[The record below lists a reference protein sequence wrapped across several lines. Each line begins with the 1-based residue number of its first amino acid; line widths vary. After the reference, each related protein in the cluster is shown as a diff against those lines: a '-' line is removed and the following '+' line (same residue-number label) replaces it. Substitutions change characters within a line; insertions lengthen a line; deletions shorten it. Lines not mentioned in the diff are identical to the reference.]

1 MVYLAMENMSDLA
14 AGKAGEY
21 LVCAEIILRGH
32 TAFLSEQGLPFDVV
46 ADVNGRLLRIQ
57 VKTTR
62 GPRAIPQR
70 ANHTA
75 GYLFHIKRCGKGG
88 AQTYGAGDV
97 DIFAMVAL
105 DTRDMGFIPA
115 SKARQTMI
123 FRSTALKGQYFDEV
137 LKVRCDKIRALHAQG
152 MIGSAIAKEMGL
164 DQSYISRVL
173 KGTSGVA
180 DTLETYLPDMTFEAA
195 LRDM

>member
-1 MVYLAMENMSDLA
+1 MKNLSDMA

-21 LVCAEIILRGH
+21 LVCADLILRGH
-32 TAFLSEQGLPFDVV
+32 TAFLSEQGLPFDVI
-46 ADVNGRLLRIQ
+46 ADVGGRLLRIQ

-62 GPRAIPQR
+62 GPRTIPQR

-105 DTRDMGFIPA
+105 DTRDMGFISA
-115 SKARQTMI
+115 AKVRQTMI

-137 LKVRCDKIRALHAQG
+137 LKVRCDRIRALHSQG
-152 MIGSAIAKEMGL
+152 VTGSEIAKEMDL
-164 DQSYISRVL
+164 DKSYISRVL
-173 KGTSGVA
+173 NGKSGVA
-180 DTLETYLPDMTFEAA
+180 ETLETYLPDMTFEAA
-195 LRDM
+195 LRDL